1 MVGAVATAFVLAF
14 TLQSIVAPQD
24 RNQAE
29 DLARSGRTA
38 EALRVFR
45 RIVEQNP
52 ADLDARMW
60 TAVLELRLGRT
71 REAEAAFRAV
81 IRAQPSHV
89 GARIGLGAA
98 LTRQGNWADALSQ
111 LHEVE
116 REAGENSDLIAALG
130 RAYRRAGDDRRA
142 LDYFARAK
150 SLAGNDPD
158 IADDY
163 EATARAYGHFIAVD
177 GFGEQ
182 RSDATAASAGS
193 FTMSLRAVPTLHL
206 FTLVRL
212 DHRAGASETIVGG
225 GLRWRAARA
234 TTVVARAMGGSG
246 NSSLPNADLSA
257 DVIQQIGFFEAG
269 GSVRTLSF
277 AGTDVVALSP
287 IVSVDRGGRLRLDA
301 RYTYSRSSFDATGE
315 TSGDHSVLV
324 RPTWRAWRR
333 VALSATYAYGIES
346 FEDLTADRLG
356 ALGATTFTAGV
367 RISLRSLTVVNGA
380 WEHQWRSNN
389 TSVDRLL
396 LGMVQSFR

>member
-1 MVGAVATAFVLAF
+1 MVGAVATAFALAF
-14 TLQSIVAPQD
+14 TLQSAVAPQD

-45 RIVEQNP
+45 RIVEQDP

-98 LTRQGNWADALSQ
+98 LTRQGHWADALSL

-150 SLAGNDPD
+150 ALAGNDPD

-163 EATARAYGHFIAVD
+163 EATARAYEPFIAAD
-177 GFGEQ
+177 GFAEQ
-182 RSDATAASAGS
+182 RSDATTASAGS
-193 FTMSLRAVPTLHL
+193 FTLSLRAVPTLHL

-225 GLRWRAARA
+225 GLRWRAARCLLY
-234 TTVVARAMGGSG
+234 T
-246 NSSLPNADLSA
+246 
-257 DVIQQIGFFEAG
+257 
-269 GSVRTLSF
+269 
-277 AGTDVVALSP
+277 SP
-287 IVSVDRGGRLRLDA
+287 SPRD
-301 RYTYSRSSFDATGE
+301 S
-315 TSGDHSVLV
+315 
-324 RPTWRAWRR
+324 
-333 VALSATYAYGIES
+333 
-346 FEDLTADRLG
+346 
-356 ALGATTFTAGV
+356 
-367 RISLRSLTVVNGA
+367 
-380 WEHQWRSNN
+380 
-389 TSVDRLL
+389 
-396 LGMVQSFR
+396 